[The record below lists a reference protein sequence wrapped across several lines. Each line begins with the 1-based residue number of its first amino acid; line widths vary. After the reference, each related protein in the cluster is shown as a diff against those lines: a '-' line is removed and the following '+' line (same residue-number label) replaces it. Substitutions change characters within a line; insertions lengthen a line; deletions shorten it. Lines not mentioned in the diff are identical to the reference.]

1 MNTPGCEGRRWRY
14 GGCFH
19 APYDLEVRRVT
30 YISGAT
36 WNVNPVAVKRIQNLY
51 CKNERAV
58 IECALLPAG
67 PVVTIVP
74 VAAILVA
81 SMRLK
86 FIDVRLHLRYRGPN
100 VLPCSVVVAKGDEM
114 GWFEQGS
121 TILMFVPLGIF
132 LRDGLKNGD
141 FIQMGQELFTCETGG
156 QGIGG
161 EEIAD
166 GQF

>member
-1 MNTPGCEGRRWRY
+1 M
-14 GGCFH
+14 
-19 APYDLEVRRVT
+19 
-30 YISGAT
+30 
-36 WNVNPVAVKRIQNLY
+36 
-51 CKNERAV
+51 
-58 IECALLPAG
+58 IECALRPAG

-74 VAAILVA
+74 VATIFVA

-121 TILMFVPLGIF
+121 TILKFVPLGVF
-132 LRDGLKNGD
+132 LRDGLKRG
-141 FIQMGQELFTCETGG
+141 ILSRWGQELFTCETGG